1 MLAHYG
7 NDKAFMDLIHKGYDI
22 HKGTASLLFHV
33 PYEEVTDDQRSKG
46 KTTNFGLVYGL
57 GNASFAKAL
66 GHDIDE
72 SIYRTATKY
81 LYEKY
86 RPWDIMQYREPVCY
100 VMTAEQ
106 AIAELDEKIITRIAK
121 EQKIEDV
128 NKYREELIKA
138 IEYFFS
144 EPIKEAILDAQ
155 KTKNDYFNRFP
166 GIKQFIKEAKDV
178 ASKRGYVKTWVGSRR
193 HFRDPARQAYMAPNA
208 IIQGGCGYVMKIKLV
223 EVNNYLKSQGAKSY
237 LFNSVHDEIGVM
249 IFKDE
254 QHLIPEINRLLAD
267 LPFRVPISWGV
278 EWGYNWAEKQDYEE
292 VVD

>member
-166 GIKQFIKEAKDV
+166 GIKQFIKEAKAAGFENLKGHRTV
-178 ASKRGYVKTWVGSRR
+178 GGMRASIYNAMPIEGVKALVD
-193 HFRDPARQAYMAPNA
+193 F
-208 IIQGGCGYVMKIKLV
+208 MKDF
-223 EVNNYLKSQGAKSY
+223 EERNLK
-237 LFNSVHDEIGVM
+237 
-249 IFKDE
+249 
-254 QHLIPEINRLLAD
+254 
-267 LPFRVPISWGV
+267 
-278 EWGYNWAEKQDYEE
+278 
-292 VVD
+292 